1 MNIYIVYKISLWSY
15 TVGQDLTL
23 EKVLSGATKLTA
35 NSDPDKYKYSS
46 YGNGFDMNRKFSL
59 PDGSVFAK
67 NIITFGADMGSFV
80 HIDNRKKI
88 YWFLVKVHHN
98 K

>member
-35 NSDPDKYKYSS
+35 NSDPDKYKYSG
-46 YGNGFDMNRKFSL
+46 YGIEAMALDVITLVVFRSL
-59 PDGSVFAK
+59 TVVGLIK
-67 NIITFGADMGSFV
+67 TL
-80 HIDNRKKI
+80 K
-88 YWFLVKVHHN
+88 
-98 K
+98 